1 MKLILFVTLA
11 IIVISNYSCTPQHR
25 DALLVGTYSVPDS
38 KGIYYYDF
46 NNKTGKTILKNTIQA
61 SNPSFLAVAKNN
73 DFVYAVNENGGAT
86 GGSVSA
92 FSFSKESGFQNI
104 NTQPSVGDHPCYVSL
119 SHNGRWALVS
129 NYSSGTLSLYEVKA
143 DGSLSEPKKTIVQKS
158 VAADSAGDGK
168 SHVHSGVF
176 SQDDSQ
182 VFMCD
187 LGRDE
192 ISIFPFIPESGELNE
207 MRKEIITVKRGTG
220 PRHLVLAENTNNL
233 YVVGE
238 KNASVLVFKLKPE
251 TKKYMLQQTEALVKQ
266 NGFANMGAADIHLHP
281 NGKFLYASV
290 RGETNKIF
298 IFKVSPAG
306 ELKLIDSASTKGIG
320 PRNFSIHPQGKFL
333 LAANQRSNNIVV
345 YKINS
350 STGSLSALPEEIDLP
365 SPVSLQWAF

>member
-1 MKLILFVTLA
+1 MKFILFFTLA
-11 IIVISNYSCTPQHR
+11 VIVISCHSCSPKNR

-38 KGIYYYDF
+38 KGIYYYEF
-46 NNKTGKTILKNTIQA
+46 NNKTGKAVLKNTIQA

-73 DFVYAVNENGGAT
+73 NFVYAVNENGGAN
-86 GGSVSA
+86 GGGVSA
-92 FSFSKESGFQNI
+92 FSFLKEAGFQNI

-129 NYSSGTLSLYEVKA
+129 NYSSGTLSLYEVKK
-143 DGSLSEPKKTIVQKS
+143 DGSLSEPIKTIIQKPL
-158 VAADSAGDGK
+158 AADSTGDGK
-168 SHVHSGVF
+168 SHVHSAVF

-192 ISIFPFIPESGELNE
+192 ITIFPFLPESGELNE
-207 MRKEIITVKRGTG
+207 MSKEIITVKRGTG
-220 PRHLVLAENTNNL
+220 PRHLVLAENTNSF

-238 KNASVLVFKLKPE
+238 KNAYVLVFKKDTE
-251 TKKYMLQQTEALVKQ
+251 NRYILQQTIALVKQ
-266 NGFANMGAADIHLHP
+266 KGFANMGAADIHLHP
-281 NGKFLYASV
+281 NGKFLYTSV

-298 IFKVSPAG
+298 ILKVNPSG
-306 ELKLIDSASTKGIG
+306 ELKLIDSVSTKGIG
-320 PRNFSIHPQGKFL
+320 PRNFSIHPQGQFL

-350 STGSLSALPEEIDLP
+350 NTGSLSALPEEINLP